1 MKKIIFI
8 FMFLFF
14 CSTYGQD
21 YEAKIFEYQKDT
33 LPYRVLLPKNFS
45 PEISYP
51 LLVVLHGSG
60 ERGKDNSSQLVH
72 GSYLFQ
78 SEEFKTKYPAI
89 VVFPQC
95 PKDSYWANVLRDYTK
110 PLDQIYTYSDSL
122 PENPQL
128 EIVEALMLFLE
139 ERYLIDPTRRYVG
152 GLSMGGMGTFELVS
166 RNPDYFA
173 AAFPI
178 CGGGNTS
185 WAPLLRKT
193 PLWIFHGEKDD
204 VVSVNFS
211 KAMCDVLK
219 KVDAPVKLTLYP
231 EVFHDS
237 WHNAFADPDLMK
249 WLFSN
254 QKK

>member
-8 FMFLFF
+8 FMFFCF

-21 YEAKIFEYQKDT
+21 YQAKIFEYQKDT

-60 ERGKDNSSQLVH
+60 ERGNDNSSQLVH

-95 PKDSYWANVLRDYTK
+95 PKDSYWANVLRDYAK

-122 PENPQL
+122 PDNPQL

-166 RNPDYFA
+166 RNPDYYCSSISYLWGWKSQLGSFVA
-173 AAFPI
+173 QNSFVDFF
-178 CGGGNTS
+178 TEK
-185 WAPLLRKT
+185 KT
-193 PLWIFHGEKDD
+193 MWYRLSFQWPCTMH
-204 VVSVNFS
+204 
-211 KAMCDVLK
+211 
-219 KVDAPVKLTLYP
+219 
-231 EVFHDS
+231 
-237 WHNAFADPDLMK
+237 
-249 WLFSN
+249 
-254 QKK
+254 